1 MIIDIRK
8 NIKKIYEESSISR
21 EDIEKQMERVAAYLK
36 LQKKANEIVMLKK

>member
-21 EDIEKQMERVAAYLK
+21 DDIEKQMERVVAYLR
-36 LQKKANEIVMLKK
+36 LQKKANEIATLKK